1 MCVLIVEDEVTL
13 AEQLAKYLKDRAFA
27 VEVAHKGIDGYFMV
41 NNTLLM
47 PLSLILA
54 CRIFLALS

>member
-1 MCVLIVEDEVTL
+1 MRILIVEDEVTL

-27 VEVAHKGIDGYFMV
+27 VDVAHKGIDGYFMGKEYPS
-41 NNTLLM
+41 M